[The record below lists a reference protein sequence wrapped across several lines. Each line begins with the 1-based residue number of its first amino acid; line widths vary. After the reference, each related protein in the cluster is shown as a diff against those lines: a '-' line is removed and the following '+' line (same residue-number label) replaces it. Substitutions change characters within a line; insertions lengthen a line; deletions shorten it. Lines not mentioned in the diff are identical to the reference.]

1 MKRKDK
7 PREYTM
13 EEVREIFLNHVNNMV
28 HFWNDQDEGNQLDRL
43 NGLAF
48 SILVALDGGSSGCPG
63 FIVAPHPHPDDK
75 EYCEKKT
82 GENWYPQNNSAQV
95 KCDISGCLHETFCKK
110 DKPNG

>member
-48 SILVALDGGSSGCPG
+48 SILAALDGASMAVPY
-63 FIVAPHPHPDDK
+63 FIVAPNAYSGDK
-75 EYCEKKT
+75 NYHKER
-82 GENWYPQNNSAQV
+82 GENWFPPNDDAKVRCS
-95 KCDISGCLHETFCKK
+95 ISGCLHEIFCNK